1 MTPSCERRATP
12 LSERHLDRAEA
23 LRIGV
28 DMDGVLT
35 DFNAGW
41 MERYNR
47 DFGTDLR
54 VEQVRRWEGLFELT
68 HFGSMDDFWGW
79 ARGDGRSVFR
89 DLPPI
94 DGAVETLQRLARRH
108 RVVIVSSKFDWA
120 VPDSL
125 AWLAEHKVPARE
137 VHFVWRKSRVPCD
150 VYLDDAPHQLA
161 ELVSSRPEAVVC
173 RMVRPWNDPL
183 PGTLDVEGWES
194 FEALVDRVVRERRA
208 LRGSPGRPDRAMS

>member
-1 MTPSCERRATP
+1 VSEDHATT
-12 LSERHLDRAEA
+12 DRAET

-47 DFGTDLR
+47 EFGTQLEA
-54 VEQVRRWEGLFELT
+54 EQVLRWEGLYRLT
-68 HFGSMDDFWGW
+68 HFASMDDFWGW

-89 DLPPI
+89 DLPPVE
-94 DGAVETLQRLARRH
+94 GALETLQRLARRH

-125 AWLAEHKVPARE
+125 AWLAQHRVPLRE
-137 VHFVWRKSRVPCD
+137 VHFVWRKSRVACD
-150 VYLDDAPHQLA
+150 IYLEDAPHQLV
-161 ELVSSRPEAVVC
+161 ELVAAHPDALVC
-173 RMVRPWNDPL
+173 RMVRPWNDPV
-183 PGTLDVEGWES
+183 PGALDVAAWKD
-194 FEALVDRVVRERRA
+194 FEELVDRAVAERPA
-208 LRGSPGRPDRAMS
+208 SKAEQIGPTP